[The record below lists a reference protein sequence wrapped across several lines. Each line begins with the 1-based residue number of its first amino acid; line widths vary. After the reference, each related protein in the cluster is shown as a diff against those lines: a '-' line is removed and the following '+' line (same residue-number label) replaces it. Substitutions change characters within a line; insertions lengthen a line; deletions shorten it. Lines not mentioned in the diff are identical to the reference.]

1 MSMSKVTDQQ
11 DLSTARNRQPE
22 QSHNTHRAPRRG
34 LSSKMGN
41 LQMTKEDKLLVFGT
55 PILILVVF
63 GAWFIWRTTTTL
75 TDVEMRQLAWSV
87 IGRRTLEHLRIVV
100 ISAIIV
106 LAVGLPLGIVLT
118 RQRMKFLVPIV
129 TGIGNAGQSAPVIGV
144 IVLLA
149 MWLGFGTPVAILSLS
164 LYAFLPVLANT
175 IAGFQGVDK
184 ELIESARGMGMTPWQ
199 ILWRIEIPLAS
210 SVILNGVRTALV
222 LLVGVGAFAT
232 FIDAGGLGALIQSGI
247 VLFRYRVL
255 VSGAILVALLALFVD
270 WIGRI
275 VEIAVTPKGIS

>member
-1 MSMSKVTDQQ
+1 MSKVTDHQ
-11 DLSTARNRQPE
+11 DSSAAQSREPE
-22 QSHNTHRAPRRG
+22 QSQNAQRAPRRG
-34 LSSKMGN
+34 FYSTMHN

-55 PILILVVF
+55 PVLILVVF
-63 GAWFIWRTTTTL
+63 GIWFIWRATTTL

-118 RQRMKFLVPIV
+118 RQRMKFLVPVV
-129 TGIGNAGQSAPVIGV
+129 TGIGNAGQSALVIGV

-175 IAGFQGVDK
+175 IAGLQGVDK
-184 ELIESARGMGMTPWQ
+184 ELIESAQGMGMTAWQ

-210 SVILNGVRTALV
+210 SAILNGVRTALV

-232 FIDAGGLGALIQSGI
+232 FINAGGLGALIQSGI

>member
-11 DLSTARNRQPE
+11 DLSTARSLQPE

-34 LSSKMGN
+34 LSSKMRN

-118 RQRMKFLVPIV
+118 RQRMKFLVHIV

-175 IAGFQGVDK
+175 IAGLQGVDK
-184 ELIESARGMGMTPWQ
+184 DLIESARGMGMTPWQ

>member
-1 MSMSKVTDQQ
+1 M
-11 DLSTARNRQPE
+11 RNV
-22 QSHNTHRAPRRG
+22 
-34 LSSKMGN
+34 
-41 LQMTKEDKLLVFGT
+41 QMTKEDKLLVFGT
-55 PILILVVF
+55 PILFLVVF

-118 RQRMKFLVPIV
+118 RQRMKFLVSIV

-164 LYAFLPVLANT
+164 LYAFLPRIGEYHRRT
-175 IAGFQGVDK
+175 PG
-184 ELIESARGMGMTPWQ
+184 RGQ
-199 ILWRIEIPLAS
+199 
-210 SVILNGVRTALV
+210 RT
-222 LLVGVGAFAT
+222 
-232 FIDAGGLGALIQSGI
+232 
-247 VLFRYRVL
+247 Y
-255 VSGAILVALLALFVD
+255 
-270 WIGRI
+270 
-275 VEIAVTPKGIS
+275 

>member
-11 DLSTARNRQPE
+11 DLSAARSLQPE

-34 LSSKMGN
+34 LSSKMRN

-106 LAVGLPLGIVLT
+106 LAVGLPLGTVLT
-118 RQRMKFLVPIV
+118 RQRMKFLVRIV
-129 TGIGNAGQSAPVIGV
+129 PGIGNAGQSAPVIGV

-175 IAGFQGVDK
+175 IAGLQGVDK

>member
-1 MSMSKVTDQQ
+1 M
-11 DLSTARNRQPE
+11 
-22 QSHNTHRAPRRG
+22 
-34 LSSKMGN
+34 
-41 LQMTKEDKLLVFGT
+41 
-55 PILILVVF
+55 
-63 GAWFIWRTTTTL
+63 
-75 TDVEMRQLAWSV
+75 

-118 RQRMKFLVPIV
+118 RQRMKFLVSIV

-175 IAGFQGVDK
+175 IAGLQGVDK
-184 ELIESARGMGMTPWQ
+184 ELIESAQGMGMTPWQ

>member
-1 MSMSKVTDQQ
+1 M
-11 DLSTARNRQPE
+11 R
-22 QSHNTHRAPRRG
+22 
-34 LSSKMGN
+34 N

-63 GAWFIWRTTTTL
+63 GAWFIWRTTATL

-144 IVLLA
+144 IVFLA

-175 IAGFQGVDK
+175 IAGLQGVDK

-275 VEIAVTPKGIS
+275 VEIAVTPKGIL

>member
-11 DLSTARNRQPE
+11 DLSTARSLQPE

-34 LSSKMGN
+34 LSSKMRN

-118 RQRMKFLVPIV
+118 RQRMKFLVSIV

-175 IAGFQGVDK
+175 IAGLQGVDK
-184 ELIESARGMGMTPWQ
+184 DLIESARGMGMTPWQ

>member
-1 MSMSKVTDQQ
+1 MSMSKVMDQQ
-11 DLSTARNRQPE
+11 DLSTVRSLQPE
-22 QSHNTHRAPRRG
+22 QSHNTHRAPRRR
-34 LSSKMGN
+34 LSSKMRN
-41 LQMTKEDKLLVFGT
+41 VQMTKEDKLLVFGT

-118 RQRMKFLVPIV
+118 RQRMKFLVSIV

-175 IAGFQGVDK
+175 IAGLQGVDK
-184 ELIESARGMGMTPWQ
+184 ELIESAQGMGMTPWQ

-255 VSGAILVALLALFVD
+255 VSGAILVALLALFLD

>member
-1 MSMSKVTDQQ
+1 MSKVTDQQ
-11 DLSTARNRQPE
+11 DLSTARSLQPE

-34 LSSKMGN
+34 LSSKMRN

-118 RQRMKFLVPIV
+118 RQRMKFLVHIV

-175 IAGFQGVDK
+175 IAGLQGVDK
-184 ELIESARGMGMTPWQ
+184 DLIESARGMGMTPWQ